1 MEQSKFRMDG
11 KLNNGLYTLI
21 NSDYNAIIGVE
32 TASGYW
38 GLSTFSPD
46 YAIML
51 FNDNN
56 KNSDGYFIDNVGTHI
71 LFVPDVNLENIVNL
85 SEHLRITDLEQT
97 VVDMVRYNRHEF
109 HLYETLISAIDD
121 KMADLDRLEKLARQY
136 NVWDK
141 MQELLKEALI
151 AEEEDN
157 E

>member
-1 MEQSKFRMDG
+1 MEQSTFRMDG
-11 KLNNGLYTLI
+11 KLNNGLYSLI
-21 NSDYNAIIGVE
+21 NSDYNALIGVE
-32 TASGYW
+32 TATGYW

-46 YAIML
+46 YAIIL

-56 KNSDGYFIDNVGTHI
+56 RDNDGYFLENVGTHM
-71 LFVPDVNLENIVNL
+71 LFVPNVNTENIVYL

-121 KMADLDRLEKLARQY
+121 KMADLDRLEKLSRQY

-141 MQELLKEALI
+141 MQEQLQLALM

-157 E
+157 